1 MSIDN
6 ELAAKMSERMNTQLS
21 ADEELDAVREMES
34 LARVDAD
41 PRIEPTLD
49 LNDVESLFDQ
59 AFAKAT
65 DESADQTG
73 MDSALSDDDLLDA
86 ASFGDDDLSDD
97 ALPGAD
103 SSKELVDEAKPGP
116 GPNASLMEQLGET
129 FGDEFKGP
137 PREPNAAA
145 DVPGVSLNSNDAS
158 VNAALDAAKTQLGND
173 TDESVKR
180 AMAAQGGQ
188 GSPQA
193 QQAQQAQFGIIQGMS
208 LLGGAGLM
216 ALGNMVKAGSAS
228 ISNGVANS
236 KYHRL
241 SGEIDTLTRNMDG
254 ILNKFDS
261 AGFTSGLKGLKDE
274 HKAEFVKEFMS
285 RPENKLQMDSL
296 VQSVGNLSTKVEKAL
311 VAGATAGLSADQLD
325 VEVGRKIK
333 NLNDKHKQILDTL
346 EDHNGKKL
354 SERLDSMINRIGEM
368 LQQLFRAVADKL
380 GFNQRPGM

>member
-1 MSIDN
+1 MSIEN
-6 ELAAKMSERMNTQLS
+6 ELAAKMSERMSTQLS

-34 LARVDAD
+34 LAREDAD

-59 AFAKAT
+59 AFENAT
-65 DESADQTG
+65 DESSDQTG
-73 MDSALSDDDLLDA
+73 MDSALSDDDLLDS
-86 ASFGDDDLSDD
+86 ASFGDDDLSGDV
-97 ALPGAD
+97 LPGTD
-103 SSKELVDEAKPGP
+103 SSDDLVDEAKPEP
-116 GPNASLMEQLGET
+116 GPNASLMEHLGET
-129 FGDEFKGP
+129 FGDDLKGP
-137 PREPNAAA
+137 SREPNAAQDA
-145 DVPGVSLNSNDAS
+145 PGMSLNSKDAS
-158 VNAALDAAKTQLGND
+158 VNAAIDAAKTQLGND

-188 GSPQA
+188 ASPQA

-228 ISNGVANS
+228 ISNGVASS

-241 SGEIDTLTRNMDG
+241 SGEIDTLTGNMDS
-254 ILNKFDS
+254 ILNKFDK
-261 AGFTSGLKGLKDE
+261 AGFTSGLNGLKDE

-296 VQSVGNLSTKVEKAL
+296 VQSVGNLSTKAEKAL
-311 VAGATAGLSADQLD
+311 VAGAAAGLSADQLD

-333 NLNDKHKQILDTL
+333 NLNDKHKQILDSL
-346 EDHNGKKL
+346 QDHNGKKL
-354 SERLDSMINRIGEM
+354 SERLDSMINRIGDM

-380 GFNQRPGM
+380 GFDQRPGM